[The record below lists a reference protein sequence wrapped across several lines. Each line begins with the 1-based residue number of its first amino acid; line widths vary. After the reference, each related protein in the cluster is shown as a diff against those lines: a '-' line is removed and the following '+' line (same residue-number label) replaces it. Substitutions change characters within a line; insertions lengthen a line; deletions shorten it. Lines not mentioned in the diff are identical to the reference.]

1 MSRLTNLRDF
11 QQNDSSNFVLFTESQ
26 HCGVFSVQ
34 LLPDAQNWVFVNKPS
49 KKLLQNCKVRK
60 FVKTK
65 MKNGHSWGDYNFL
78 LFYRLSTSSK
88 VFLANVETNPQI
100 MSSNQVGKT
109 LTVTDN
115 LPSLVLWEMAT
126 LLQVSSSKKKHAV
139 SQGMR
144 QFSTTLSVF
153 SMWPNVINLVV
164 IHTLFVYAGTWD
176 HFEAWESHDE
186 NVTKTLFKIERSS
199 FMTYWWMPACS
210 CSAYLCCPFGDR
222 NAKRVTKEDEFPLA
236 NRSLDGVVDKFQ
248 SWTTGPLLE
257 KCEMINFP

>member
-34 LLPDAQNWVFVNKPS
+34 LLPAAQNWVFVNKPS

-78 LFYRLSTSSK
+78 LFFYRL
-88 VFLANVETNPQI
+88 VYFHNYFFFANVETNPQI

-115 LPSLVLWEMAT
+115 LRSTVWEMAKSKVWDSFQQLYLFS
-126 LLQVSSSKKKHAV
+126 LLPCDQMSSILSLFTHFLSMQELETILKHG
-139 SQGMR
+139 SLTMK
-144 QFSTTLSVF
+144 
-153 SMWPNVINLVV
+153 MWLRREE
-164 IHTLFVYAGTWD
+164 D
-176 HFEAWESHDE
+176 
-186 NVTKTLFKIERSS
+186 S
-199 FMTYWWMPACS
+199 F
-210 CSAYLCCPFGDR
+210 
-222 NAKRVTKEDEFPLA
+222 
-236 NRSLDGVVDKFQ
+236 
-248 SWTTGPLLE
+248 
-257 KCEMINFP
+257 